1 MNSLTLVDLFVEDQA
16 HEEFLKAM
24 LGRIADEEQK
34 KIRIRV
40 RSARGGHG
48 RALEELSLY
57 QKSVQKAPYEMTMP
71 DIVFVAIDANCKR
84 WNTARKEIEGKVE
97 DTFKDRLVVACPDPH
112 IERWYLADLDS
123 FAQVVGVRPRLR
135 KKKCLRDYY
144 KSVLSKAVVD
154 AGHPPTLGGIEFA
167 EELAKAMDFYRAGKT
182 DRSLKHFLE
191 DTAAR
196 FKSL

>member
-34 KIRIRV
+34 KVRIRV

-57 QKSVQKAPYEMTMP
+57 QKGVLKAPSQMTTP
-71 DIVFVAIDANCKR
+71 DLIFIAIDANCKR
-84 WNTARKEIEGKVE
+84 WNAARKDIEGNVE
-97 DTFKDRLVVACPDPH
+97 GNFKDRSIVACPDPH

-123 FAQVVGVRPRLR
+123 FAQVVGVRPRVA

-144 KSVLSKAVVD
+144 KSVLSKAIID
-154 AGHPPTLGGIEFA
+154 AGYPPTLGGIEFA
-167 EELAKAMDFYRAGKT
+167 QDLVTAMDLYRAGKT
-182 DRSLKHFLE
+182 DRSLKHFLD
-191 DTAAR
+191 DTRAR
-196 FKSL
+196 FRSL